1 MKRWGMLLFAA
12 MLAFAPAARAQSPA
26 DTEMPD
32 YQTQPPAAGAQEIQV
47 FPEVGATI
55 TAKPFN
61 GIQPPSLEQ
70 AGRLAKKKDFPRAIE
85 TLNALP
91 PTEDNAQ
98 KAARAYIRGLA
109 LKEMQQPAEAAP
121 FLREA
126 AADPLLG
133 DWALLNA
140 MEAYATAGQ
149 PGQVIAAADELY
161 ARFPYSP
168 LAEGTALMKAKALM
182 DTGLYAKAEILLKE
196 RLAKGAK
203 APERAYQLLAQCLEA
218 EGKIVDAHA
227 AWAEIW
233 FGYPAAPFAADAKV
247 QMDRLK
253 SSGKGLFLTASA
265 GKKLERAAALM
276 QNRLYKDAV
285 AYIGSL
291 DKGSFTPGH
300 RAELYL
306 HLGRARER
314 LGNKDDAMEA
324 YNHAARAA
332 GPKLRGEALYRA
344 ARISWNRDE
353 SGKTA
358 ELLNKI
364 LKESPNSDV
373 AAPAVYMLGRLD
385 ESAGRRAEAIKKFER
400 TASVYPSSP
409 AAEMALWYAGWL
421 RYMDGDY
428 AGAETAF
435 QRLADRDEN
444 SGAAPMA
451 LYWIIRSRQMRG
463 NDFSVPL
470 ERLLKKY
477 PLSYYTLLTN
487 GGGISYRVPAELPAP
502 PGGQLPETAT
512 VRIREGMGRFSQKPS
527 LSPKGVWAYE
537 SALAWMRLG
546 FTGRARDLLDI
557 VAAETPFRRETRTW
571 LAVQY
576 HGAECYQCVF
586 READTIL
593 KENVGQDYLDFLSL
607 LIFPVA
613 HWRAVADE
621 AALNKIDPFLI
632 LSVIRQE
639 SIFDPDIVSIA
650 DARGLMQVIPP
661 TAARMARELGM
672 ESFTADQLQ
681 IPERNIAIG
690 ARYLAGLVKNEK
702 GDLPLALA
710 TYNAGPNPV
719 AKWKGRIPMDDAS
732 VFVERIPYTETREY
746 VKKVLRNYGFY
757 KKVYLELL
765 GGARAQNIP

>member
-1 MKRWGMLLFAA
+1 MKRWGIFLFAA
-12 MLAFAPAARAQSPA
+12 ALAFAPAARAQSPA
-26 DTEMPD
+26 DTEMPES
-32 YQTQPPAAGAQEIQV
+32 QPQVPAADAQEIQV
-47 FPEVGATI
+47 FPEVGAKVA
-55 TAKPFN
+55 AKPYN
-61 GIQPPSLEQ
+61 GVQPPSLEK

-91 PTEDNAQ
+91 PAEDGAD

-109 LKEMQQPAEAAP
+109 LKEMQQPAEAAAP
-121 FLREA
+121 LHEA

-140 MEAYATAGQ
+140 MEAYAATGQ
-149 PGQVIAAADELY
+149 PARVIAAADELRE
-161 ARFPYSP
+161 RFPWSP
-168 LAEGTALMKAKALM
+168 LAEGAVLMKAKALM
-182 DTGLYAKAEILLKE
+182 DTGLYAKAEALLKE
-196 RLAKGAK
+196 RPAKGWK
-203 APERAYQLLAQCLEA
+203 SPERVYQLLAQGLEA
-218 EGKIVDAHA
+218 EGKIKDAYA
-227 AWAEIW
+227 AWSEIW
-233 FGYPAAPFAADAKV
+233 FEYPAAPFAADAKA
-247 QMDRLK
+247 QMDRMK
-253 SSGKGLFLTASA
+253 NSGQEVFPPAAA
-265 GKKLERAAALM
+265 GKKLARAAALM

-291 DKGSFTPGH
+291 DKSSFTPGH
-300 RAELYL
+300 RADLYL
-306 HLGRARER
+306 HAGRAMER
-314 LGNKDDAMEA
+314 LGNKDGAVEA
-324 YNHAARAA
+324 YNRAARSA
-332 GPKLRGEALYRA
+332 GPKLRGEALYRV

-353 SGKTA
+353 NAKTA

-364 LKESPNSDV
+364 LKEAPYADV
-373 AAPAVYMLGRLD
+373 AAPSVYMLGRLD

-400 TASVYPSSP
+400 VAAVYPASAS
-409 AAEMALWYAGWL
+409 AEIALWYAGWL
-421 RYMDGDY
+421 QYLDGNF
-428 AGAETAF
+428 ALAETAF

-444 SGAAPMA
+444 SIAAPMA
-451 LYWIIRSRQMRG
+451 LYWIIRSRQARTL
-463 NDFSVPL
+463 DATVPL

-477 PLSYYTLLTN
+477 PLSYYTLLVN
-487 GGGISYRVPAELPAP
+487 GGGISYRAAVELPAP
-502 PGGQLPETAT
+502 PGGELADTVS
-512 VRIREGMGRFSQKPS
+512 VRIRDGMGQFAQKPS
-527 LSPKGVWAYE
+527 LSPKGEWAY
-537 SALAWMRLG
+537 SAAVAWLRLG
-546 FTGRARDLLDI
+546 FTGRARDLLDM

-586 READTIL
+586 READSIL
-593 KENVGQDYLDFLSL
+593 KEGPEKEYLDFLSL

-621 AALNKIDPFLI
+621 AAANKIDPFLI

-639 SIFDPDIVSIA
+639 SIFDPEIVSIA

-661 TAARMARELGM
+661 TAARMARELGI
-672 ESFTADQLQ
+672 ESFTPDQLQ

-719 AKWKGRIPMDDAS
+719 AKWKGRFPMDDTAI
-732 VFVERIPYTETREY
+732 FIERIPYTETREY

-757 KKVYLELL
+757 RKVYAEQL
-765 GGARAQNIP
+765 GGARAQNLP

>member
-1 MKRWGMLLFAA
+1 MRRWGIFLFVAA
-12 MLAFAPAARAQSPA
+12 LAFAPAARAQSPA

-32 YQTQPPAAGAQEIQV
+32 SQPQTPVPGAQEIQV
-47 FPEVGATI
+47 FPEVGAVVA
-55 TAKPFN
+55 AKPSN
-61 GIQPPSLEQ
+61 GAQPPSLEK
-70 AGRLAKKKDFPRAIE
+70 AGRLAKKKDFSRAIE
-85 TLNALP
+85 TLDALS
-91 PTEDNAQ
+91 PTEEAAD
-98 KAARAYIRGLA
+98 KIARAYIRGLA
-109 LKEMQQPAEAAP
+109 VKELQQPAEAIP
-121 FLREA
+121 LLREA
-126 AADPLLG
+126 ALDPLLG
-133 DWALLNA
+133 DWALWNA
-140 MEAYATAGQ
+140 MEAYAATGQ
-149 PGQVIAAADELY
+149 SAHVIVAADELR

-196 RLAKGAK
+196 RPAK
-203 APERAYQLLAQCLEA
+203 AWKTPERVYQLLAQCMEA
-218 EGKIVDAHA
+218 EGKITEAHA
-227 AWAEIW
+227 AWSEIW
-233 FGYPAAPFAADAKV
+233 FEYPAAPFAADAKI

-253 SSGKGLFLTASA
+253 KSGHGVFPPAPA
-265 GKKLERAAALM
+265 GRKLARAAALM
-276 QNRLYKDAV
+276 QNRLYKDAA
-285 AYIGSL
+285 AYIGGL
-291 DKGSFTPGH
+291 DKSSYTPGH

-306 HLGRARER
+306 HAGRAMER
-314 LGNKDDAMEA
+314 LGNKDGAVEA

-353 SGKTA
+353 NAKTA

-364 LKESPNSDV
+364 LKDSPYADV

-385 ESAGRRAEAIKKFER
+385 ETAGRRAEAIKKFER
-400 TASVYPSSP
+400 VAAVYPASP
-409 AAEMALWYAGWL
+409 SAEMALWYAGWL
-421 RYMDGDY
+421 HYMDGDF
-428 AGAETAF
+428 AAAETAF

-444 SGAAPMA
+444 SIAAPMA
-451 LYWIIRSRQMRG
+451 LYWIIRSRQIRG
-463 NDFSVPL
+463 IDVSAPL

-477 PLSYYTLLTN
+477 PLSYYTLLAN
-487 GGGISYRVPAELPAP
+487 GGGISYRLPEELPAP
-502 PGGQLPETAT
+502 PGGGLAETASA
-512 VRIREGMGRFSQKPS
+512 RICDGMARFAQKPP
-527 LSPKGVWAYE
+527 LSPKGEWAYG
-537 SALAWMRLG
+537 AAVAWLRLG

-576 HGAECYQCVF
+576 YGAECYQCVF

-593 KENVGQDYLDFLSL
+593 KESLEQDYLDFLSL

-613 HWRAVADE
+613 YWRAVADE

-661 TAARMARELGM
+661 TAARMARELGI
-672 ESFTADQLQ
+672 ESFTSDQLQ

-690 ARYLAGLVKNEK
+690 ARYLAALVKNEK

-719 AKWKGRIPMDDAS
+719 AKWKGRFPMEDAA
-732 VFVERIPYTETREY
+732 VFIERIPYTETREY

-757 KKVYLELL
+757 RKVYLEQLS
-765 GGARAQNIP
+765 GARVSGTP